1 MRALPEKLPPM
12 MLLENILLLLSR
24 DRKVCPT
31 TELPETSTDTAGAC
45 YRVLLYTAAA
55 VSMVP
60 RIRIKWRLRFHHLL
74 FSFQRLSFRESNKIP
89 RWQGSLVCCLWVF
102 STGASKAYR
111 RENVKLKADGH
122 YVAERCTDHM
132 SIW

>member
-1 MRALPEKLPPM
+1 

-31 TELPETSTDTAGAC
+31 TELPEASTDTAGAC

-60 RIRIKWRLRFHHLL
+60 RIRTKWRLRFHHLL
-74 FSFQRLSFRESNKIP
+74 FSFQRLSFRESNKYP
-89 RWQGSLVCCLWVF
+89 DGKGVWYVVCGYSALVVQ
-102 STGASKAYR
+102 KHI
-111 RENVKLKADGH
+111 E
-122 YVAERCTDHM
+122 ERM
-132 SIW
+132 